1 MAVFCYFYTRHIVK
15 QNIFDQLEIADD
27 KLQKQVHVFLE
38 GKRRQ
43 TVDLSFDG
51 FIRECT

>member
-15 QNIFDQLEIADD
+15 QNIFDQLEIATD

-38 GKRRQ
+38 AKEGK
-43 TVDLSFDG
+43 LSILVLMG
-51 FIRECT
+51 S